1 MKKLLFLVAT
11 LALVVTLAA
20 CGGSKND
27 DVVFNWNIGAD
38 PRTLD
43 PGLNGAS
50 DGGDV
55 INNTF
60 EGLVREKNG
69 EVGPGMAETWNVSS
83 DGLTVTFNMR
93 DGAKWSDGTDLDADD
108 FVRSWLRGMD
118 PRNVSEYSWI
128 WDYTNVEGA
137 SEFAGASRM
146 YDEEAYDAMVAA
158 QEADENAPDPEKV
171 YTETEAEYNTR
182 LDGLADAVAV
192 ESQDNGAK
200 LVVTL
205 TAPTDWFVSLMA
217 FYHFM
222 PVPEGA
228 TIDGEGAWAKDPDMS
243 VSNGPFTLSDYTV
256 GEGLE
261 LVKNEN
267 YWNAEEVGI
276 DVINGFF
283 IDQATTAY
291 AKYEAGELDFIPS
304 VPTAEIPGLMVTS
317 DEFYVF
323 PLLGTYYI
331 NFNLSGCEV
340 GGTRDI
346 GDRDNDIFCNADL
359 RNALA
364 LSIDRDAIT
373 EALAAG
379 QVAAGGFI
387 PSGFADHNGDDFF
400 DNSKNDSDIVTDDG
414 AYAAAV
420 TAFEAAADALYPEA
434 ADTAAA
440 VALLQAELETKS
452 YHYNTSDGH
461 KQVGEL
467 VQGMWEE
474 NLGFTI
480 ELTNEEWALFQAT
493 RTDGDFDMARGGWLT
508 DFMDPSGM
516 LGIFTQGNAYNDP
529 DYNSAAF
536 EAQILAAQT
545 ATTSAAHFE
554 ALYAAHELFMADMPV
569 IPIYHYNDSM
579 LVKSYL
585 TGWSRS
591 VLGSIDFSTAS
602 IEAE

>member
-1 MKKLLFLVAT
+1 MKKLLVLVIALVAVF
-11 LALVVTLAA
+11 ALAA
-20 CGGSKND
+20 CGGNSNND
-27 DVVFNWNIGAD
+27 EDVVFNWNIGAD

-69 EVGPGMAETWNVSS
+69 EVLPGMAESWEVSA
-83 DGLTVTFNMR
+83 DGLTVTFNIR
-93 DGAKWSDGTDLDADD
+93 EDAKWSDGTPVTADD

-118 PRNVSEYSWI
+118 PRNASEYSWI

-137 SEFAGASRM
+137 PEFVWAETDVDSEL
-146 YDEEAYDAMVAA
+146 DA
-158 QEADENAPDPEKV
+158 
-171 YTETEAEYNTR
+171 
-182 LDGLADAVAV
+182 LADAVGI
-192 ESQDNGAK
+192 ESANDGAQFIVH
-200 LVVTL
+200 LI
-205 TAPTDWFVSLMA
+205 APTDWFVSLMA

-222 PVPEGA
+222 PVPETA
-228 TIDGEGAWAKDPDMS
+228 TIDGEGAWAKDPATAI
-243 VSNGPFTLSDYTV
+243 SNGPFTLSEYTV
-256 GEGLE
+256 GDQLV

-276 DVINGFF
+276 DVINGYF
-283 IDQATTAY
+283 IEESTTAY
-291 AKYEAGELDFIPS
+291 AKYQAGELDFIPS
-304 VPTAEIPGLMVTS
+304 VPSAEIPQLMVAS

-331 NFNLSGCEV
+331 NFNLSGCDEV

-346 GDRDNDIFCNADL
+346 GTRDNTIFCNADL
-359 RNALA
+359 REALA
-364 LSIDRDAIT
+364 LSINREEIT

-379 QVAAGGFI
+379 QVPAAGFV
-387 PSGFADHNGDDFF
+387 SEGFADNNGEDFF
-400 DNSKNDSDIVTDDG
+400 ANSQDDSNIVTDDG
-414 AYAAAV
+414 AYAQAV
-420 TAFEAAADALYPEA
+420 TLFASAAAELFPGEA
-434 ADTAAA
+434 DPVAA
-440 VALLQAELETKS
+440 LQAALEDKE
-452 YHYNTSDGH
+452 YRFNTSDGH
-461 KQVGEL
+461 QLVGEL
-467 VQGMWEE
+467 IQGMWEE

-480 ELTNEEWALFQAT
+480 QLANEEWALFQAT
-493 RTDGDFDMARGGWLT
+493 RTDGNYDMARGGWLT

-529 DYNSAAF
+529 DYFNQDF
-536 EAQILAAQT
+536 EDAIEASRT
-545 ATTSAAHFE
+545 ATTSEAHFD
-554 ALYAAHELFMADMPV
+554 ALYLAHEIFMADMPV

-579 LVKSYL
+579 LVKSYV

-602 IEAE
+602 ITTEK

>member
-1 MKKLLFLVAT
+1 MKKLLLLVA
-11 LALVVTLAA
+11 ALSLVATLAA
-20 CGGSKND
+20 CGGGSDKD

-69 EVGPGMAETWNVSS
+69 EVLPGMAESWNVSA
-83 DGLTVTFNMR
+83 DGLTVTFNIR
-93 DGAKWSDGTDLDADD
+93 DDAKWSDGSAVTADD
-108 FVRSWLRGMD
+108 FVRSWKRGMD
-118 PRNVSEYSWI
+118 PRNASEYSWI
-128 WDYTNVEGA
+128 WDYTNVEGS
-137 SEFAGASRM
+137 SEFAGSASE
-146 YDEEAYDAMVAA
+146 DDAV
-158 QEADENAPDPEKV
+158 
-171 YTETEAEYNTR
+171 
-182 LDGLADAVAV
+182 LDGLAADVGV
-192 ESQDNGAK
+192 VSQDNGAT

-228 TIDGEGAWAKDPDMS
+228 SVEGEGAWAKDPELS
-243 VSNGPFTLSDYTV
+243 VSNGPFTLSEYTV

-261 LVKNEN
+261 LVKNEE
-267 YWNAEEVGI
+267 YWNADEVGI
-276 DVINGFF
+276 DLINGFF
-283 IDQATTAY
+283 IDQSTTAY
-291 AKYEAGELDFIPS
+291 AKYQAGELDFIPS
-304 VPTAEIPGLMVTS
+304 VPTAEIPGLMVAS

-323 PLLGTYYI
+323 PLLGTYYV

-340 GGTRDI
+340 GGTRDV
-346 GDRDNDIFCNADL
+346 GTRDNTIWCNANL

-379 QVAAGGFI
+379 QVPAGGFI
-387 PSGFADHNGDDFF
+387 SKGFSDHNGEDFF
-400 DNSKNDSDIVTDDG
+400 DNSKNDSLIVTDDG

-420 TAFEAAADALYPEA
+420 TAFELAADELYPDA

-440 VALLQAELETKS
+440 LVLLRAELETKS

-461 KQVGEL
+461 KQVAEL
-467 VQGMWEE
+467 MQGMWFE

-529 DYNSAAF
+529 DYNSTAF
-536 EAQILAAQT
+536 EAQIDLAKS
-545 ATTSAAHFE
+545 ATSSADHFN
-554 ALYAAHELFMADMPV
+554 ALYAAHELFMADMPI
-569 IPIYHYNDSM
+569 IPIYHYNDTM
-579 LVKSYL
+579 LVSSRL

-591 VLGSIDFSTAS
+591 VLGSVDFSTAS
-602 IEAE
+602 IEAAE